1 MKETK
6 NLIIRTAK
14 KLFAKNGLTDTT
26 MDDVAK
32 EAHIGKGTIYH
43 YFESKEQVY
52 CLIIEQDMEEI
63 KIELE
68 KIVEAENTPDKKL
81 AAYIMGRMKLMS
93 RFSGFYQMFKK
104 DYIDY
109 YGYIRKA
116 YEKYQDFETE
126 NIRKFINDG
135 VENNTFQVEDKKFTA
150 FVIVQIIKGL
160 EYQLAL
166 EKPEDVEK
174 KVEMVLKML
183 MVGIVK
189 K

>member
-6 NLIIRTAK
+6 DLIFRTAK

-43 YFESKEQVY
+43 YFDSKEQVY
-52 CLIIEQDMEEI
+52 TLIIEQDMDEV
-63 KIELE
+63 KKELE
-68 KIVEAENTPDKKL
+68 KAVAAEGTPDKKL
-81 AAYIMGRMKLMS
+81 AAYIMVRMKLMS
-93 RFSGFYQMFKK
+93 RFSSFYQMFKT

-116 YEKYQDFETE
+116 YEKYQDFENG
-126 NIRKFINDG
+126 NIRQFIKDG
-135 VENNTFQVEDKKFTA
+135 VEKGVFQVEDQEFVS
-150 FVIVQIIKGL
+150 FVIVQTIKGL
-160 EYQLAL
+160 EYQLAM

-174 KVEMVLKML
+174 KVGTLLKML
-183 MVGIVK
+183 LTGIVK

>member
-6 NLIIRTAK
+6 DLIFRTAK

-52 CLIIEQDMEEI
+52 TLIIEQDMDEV
-63 KIELE
+63 KKELE
-68 KIVEAENTPDKKL
+68 KLVAAESTPDKKL

-109 YGYIRKA
+109 YAYIRKA
-116 YEKYQDFETE
+116 YEKYQDFETG
-126 NIRKFINDG
+126 NISQFVKDG
-135 VENNTFQVEDKKFTA
+135 VDKGIFQVEDQAFVS
-150 FVIVQIIKGL
+150 FVIVQSIKGL
-160 EYQLAL
+160 EYQLAM
-166 EKPEDVEK
+166 EKPEEVER
-174 KVEMVLKML
+174 KVGILLKML
-183 MVGIVK
+183 MNGIVK